1 MGNISSACENCFGAK
16 QQEPAAK
23 KQMAQRD
30 TRDTQEGKEETE
42 TTQPLVVKNPPETAR
57 NHITLNTF
65 NPTTIQ
71 SMGRSRSRTG
81 GGLSEIKKKKVEDP
95 ADSGKVSISDFTL
108 IKVTHC
114 YD

>member
-16 QQEPAAK
+16 QEPAPK
-23 KQMAQRD
+23 KQLPQRD
-30 TRDTQEGKEETE
+30 TRDTQEGKAETE
-42 TTQPLVVKNPPETAR
+42 TEPLAVKNPPETAR
-57 NHITLNTF
+57 NHITFNSF

-81 GGLSEIKKKKVEDP
+81 GGLSEIKKKKAEDP
-95 ADSGKVSISDFTL
+95 ADSGKVSINDFTL